1 MIKIDFSKVV
11 KTFKK
16 TGYLIIINNDG
27 NGEQWLGNGAAF
39 YNIGNTEFDTINVKP
54 VLPAR
59 SPEWEI
65 VSDNVKRYT
74 EVYFDDNDY
83 TEEPIEKILPLDF
96 TYNEKDFET
105 YVLNSRDVMFIDKS
119 YLKPIDIGRNS
130 SGAVFYSRKSKIY
143 GNYLA
148 IKDGLMLKA
157 IIMPKK
163 LINADDTLFA
173 DLIDELHEI
182 CMIARSSIAEVGEE

>member
-27 NGEQWLGNGAAF
+27 NGDQWLGNGAAF
-39 YNIGNTEFDTINVKP
+39 YNMGNTEFDTINVKP

-59 SPEWEI
+59 SPEWTI

-119 YLKPIDIGRNS
+119 YLKPIDIGNS

-157 IIMPKK
+157 IIMPTK
-163 LINADDTLFA
+163 LVNADDTLFA
-173 DLIDELHEI
+173 DLIDELHEL
-182 CMIARSSIAEVGEE
+182 CMIARGSIAEVGEE

>member
-16 TGYLIIINNDG
+16 TGYLIIINNDD

-119 YLKPIDIGRNS
+119 YLKPIDIGNS
-130 SGAVFYSRKSKIY
+130 SGAVSYSRKSKIY

-148 IKDGLMLKA
+148 IKDGLMIKA

-163 LINADDTLFA
+163 LINAEDTLFA

>member
-119 YLKPIDIGRNS
+119 YLKPIDIENS

-148 IKDGLMLKA
+148 IKDGLMIKA

-163 LINADDTLFA
+163 LINAEDTLFA

>member
-27 NGEQWLGNGAAF
+27 NGDQWLGNGAAF

>member
-119 YLKPIDIGRNS
+119 YLKPIDIGNS
-130 SGAVFYSRKSKIY
+130 RAVFYSRKSKIY

-148 IKDGLMLKA
+148 IKDGLMIKA

-163 LINADDTLFA
+163 LINAEDTLFA

>member
-27 NGEQWLGNGAAF
+27 NGDQWLGNGAAF

-96 TYNEKDFET
+96 TYNDKDFET

-119 YLKPIDIGRNS
+119 YRKPIDITNS

-173 DLIDELHEI
+173 DLIDELHEL

>member
-16 TGYLIIINNDG
+16 IGYLIIINNDG
-27 NGEQWLGNGAAF
+27 NGDQWLGNGAAF

-59 SPEWEI
+59 NPEWEI

-74 EVYFDDNDY
+74 EGYFDDNDY

-96 TYNEKDFET
+96 TYNGKDFET

-119 YLKPIDIGRNS
+119 YLKPIDIRNS
-130 SGAVFYSRKSKIY
+130 SGAVFYSRKSKTY

>member
-27 NGEQWLGNGAAF
+27 NGDQWLGNGAAF

-105 YVLNSRDVMFIDKS
+105 YVLNSRDVMFI
-119 YLKPIDIGRNS
+119 R
-130 SGAVFYSRKSKIY
+130 
-143 GNYLA
+143 
-148 IKDGLMLKA
+148 
-157 IIMPKK
+157 
-163 LINADDTLFA
+163 
-173 DLIDELHEI
+173 
-182 CMIARSSIAEVGEE
+182 

>member
-1 MIKIDFSKVV
+1 MIKIDFSKAV

-16 TGYLIIINNDG
+16 TGYLVIINNNG

-39 YNIGNTEFDTINVKP
+39 YNMGNTEFDTINIKP
-54 VLPAR
+54 VLPER
-59 SPEWEI
+59 KTEWEI
-65 VSDNVKRYT
+65 VSDDVKRYI

-105 YVLNSRDVMFIDKS
+105 YVLNNRDVMFIDKS
-119 YLKPIDIGRNS
+119 YLKPVDITSS
-130 SGAVFYSRKSKIY
+130 SGATFYSRKSKIY
-143 GNYLA
+143 GNYLC

-157 IIMPKK
+157 IIMPTE
-163 LINADDTLFA
+163 LVNADDTLFT
-173 DLIDELHEI
+173 DLIDELHEL
-182 CMIARSSIAEVGEE
+182 CMITRNSIAEKDEE